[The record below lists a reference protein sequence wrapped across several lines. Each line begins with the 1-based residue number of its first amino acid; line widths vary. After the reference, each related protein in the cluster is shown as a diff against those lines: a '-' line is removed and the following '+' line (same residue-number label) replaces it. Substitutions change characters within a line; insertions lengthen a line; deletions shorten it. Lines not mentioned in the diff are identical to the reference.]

1 MFNLHTEKESCHEYI
16 AQIVHTHVTSCS
28 QVKSQNVPGP
38 LQVSSVPGS
47 LSLTPPK
54 VNTLLSPHSSDCL
67 TGLWIL
73 CEQTLSSCTR
83 NSVSVEM
90 CLASLG
96 QRDSCVFMRGAVV
109 LSFSLLRGLRQGL
122 PACSRPIP
130 GHVLQMSPPT
140 KSASWD
146 SKRGLRGRKA
156 HPPFANC
163 CLEHWGNIQ
172 ICSQSW
178 RPGAFS
184 CPLSPP
190 QAQPLRPQAVSTSEV
205 SGTLREGECV

>member
-1 MFNLHTEKESCHEYI
+1 MFNIHTEKESCHEYI
-16 AQIVHTHVTSCS
+16 AQIVHTHVTSCC

-96 QRDSCVFMRGAVV
+96 QWDSCVFMRGAVV

-146 SKRGLRGRKA
+146 SKRGLGGERPTLPLQIAAWSTEATFKSAVSPGGLA
-156 HPPFANC
+156 PSAVP
-163 CLEHWGNIQ
+163 CLLH
-172 ICSQSW
+172 
-178 RPGAFS
+178 RPSPSGLRP
-184 CPLSPP
+184 CPL
-190 QAQPLRPQAVSTSEV
+190 LRCQGP
-205 SGTLREGECV
+205 